1 MKAQAL
7 IAGVTFSLLGLV
19 AIPGTQAQVT
29 REGLDAV
36 GARLQAAGSFY
47 NRLSPPQRK
56 MLSGSALNFFH
67 VVHDWPDL
75 ENQALE
81 IEQALNS
88 TEPPIPSD
96 SSIPNQNIP
105 TTLAPVRVS
114 NPTTD
119 FKFGPAGGFT
129 QSETS
134 TAWCG
139 THVVVGFNDS
149 GSFWESGFASSFSNL
164 SFNGFS
170 LSTTTGTTTYTDK
183 GFLPASLTGNL
194 LLGDPVLACTTA
206 SNFYYSSLLESRSA
220 TGGPL
225 TDVSVSF
232 STNGGSSFGAPV
244 IAVAKNGLTH
254 FLDKD
259 WMAVNPANP
268 SQIVVT
274 YTDFD
279 FSGTLCGLG
288 KLRVAIELVFSKN
301 GGATWSSPTVID
313 QRCNVSPNF
322 PFDQGSQVSFS
333 PSGAVNVAFEL
344 FSGTLPGPEILFR
357 KAPSL
362 GSAFG
367 PKVLVA
373 SVVQVGNGFE
383 LQGGFRAFIDLQG
396 LVVDR
401 SGLQTNGTI
410 YIVWHGSDNGDSRH
424 VFNGVLYSYSDVW
437 ISKSTNNGSTWSAPV
452 QVNTNTEPLLNGLG
466 TDSFMPGVA
475 VDNTSGKVAVCWYD
489 RRNDPLNYKVDRFCG
504 DSTDTGATFTNFR
517 VTPANFMPIH
527 GADDLVN
534 PVYMGDYDTVAS
546 DGLKVTNGFVGAFQK
561 ISAEGGAVL
570 VPNSDVWAF
579 NFN

>member
-1 MKAQAL
+1 MKAQTL
-7 IAGVTFSLLGLV
+7 IAAVTLILLGV
-19 AIPGTQAQVT
+19 FAIPGAEAQVT
-29 REGLDAV
+29 RESLDAV

-67 VVHDWPDL
+67 VVNDWPDL

-81 IEQALNS
+81 IEQALS
-88 TEPPIPSD
+88 SSELPISSD
-96 SSIPNQNIP
+96 SSQPNENIA

-129 QSETS
+129 ESETS

-170 LSTTTGTTTYTDK
+170 LSTTTGTTYTDK
-183 GFLPASLTGNL
+183 GFLPASVTGNF

-268 SQIVVT
+268 RQIVVT

-279 FSGTLCGLG
+279 SSGTLCGSG

-301 GGATWSSPTVID
+301 GGSTWSSPTVID
-313 QRCNVSPNF
+313 QQCNVSPNF
-322 PFDQGSQVSFS
+322 PFDQGSQVTFS

-344 FSGTLPGPEILFR
+344 FSGALPGPQILFR
-357 KAPSL
+357 QAPSL
-362 GSAFG
+362 GTAFG
-367 PKVLVA
+367 PKVLVTGLL
-373 SVVQVGNGFE
+373 QVGDGFE
-383 LQGGFRAFIDLQG
+383 LQGGFRASIDLQG

-401 SGLQTNGTI
+401 SGLPTNGTI
-410 YIVWHGSDNGDSRH
+410 YTVWHGSDTGDSRH
-424 VFNGVLYSYSDVW
+424 VFNGVLYSYSDIW
-437 ISKSTNNGSTWSAPV
+437 ISKSTNNGSSWSAPV
-452 QVNTNTEPLLNGLG
+452 QVNTNAEPLSNGLG

-504 DSTDTGATFTNFR
+504 DSTDAGATFTNFR
-517 VTPANFMPIH
+517 VTPTNFMPIH

-546 DGLKVTNGFVGAFQK
+546 DGLKVTNGFVGAFQR

-570 VPNSDVWAF
+570 APNSDVWAF